1 MSNAKMSAVDDIRK
15 LGRTL
20 KGLIDFADEI
30 ERVGSLENAAKEAEG
45 RLSKYKADE
54 IEASKGYLEAKAK
67 HDAQQIIVDEML
79 NEAKE
84 KSDEIIKAASEK
96 AAAIVSDAQ
105 SRGYGLKA
113 EAEAFRAKALSEA
126 KAIEAE
132 IKVLGLEKSELEG
145 VVNGLKAELEALKKR
160 IG

>member
-45 RLSKYKADE
+45 RLSKFKADE
-54 IEASKGYLEAKAK
+54 LEASKSYLEAKAK
-67 HDAQQIIVDEML
+67 CDSQQSIADEML
-79 NEAKE
+79 AEAQAKC
-84 KSDEIIKAASEK
+84 DEMLKAASEK
-96 AAAIVSDAQ
+96 AAALVGDAQ
-105 SRGYGLKA
+105 SRGYGIKA

-126 KAIEAE
+126 KSIEAE
-132 IKVLGLEKSELEG
+132 IKVLGLEKSELQG
-145 VVNGLKAELEALKKR
+145 VVSGLKSELEALKKR